1 MLFLLLLMMMVTLAH
16 LQDLA
21 RVYVYIYS
29 LYYYLCIFAG
39 DRFSHTQ
46 PPGRPASSSAR
57 QAVQPLA
64 EILGRTVE
72 SCWRRYRNLA
82 MEQAKYAGEK
92 QKSKNKYIRRKWQE
106 NSGVRV

>member
-1 MLFLLLLMMMVTLAH
+1 MYVVVDDRH
-16 LQDLA
+16 VSSCQDLA
-21 RVYVYIYS
+21 HVIIFCFV
-29 LYYYLCIFAG
+29 FAG
-39 DRFSHTQ
+39 DRFAHTQ

-92 QKSKNKYIRRKWQE
+92 I
-106 NSGVRV
+106 